1 MGLMVKE
8 IKGNLLNQKGV
19 LLHQVNCLGS
29 MGAGIAKQIGKRFPK
44 VDKEYKKMC
53 ANERNKKDLL
63 GKIQYVEVDEDVI
76 FANSFSQYHYSA
88 RSKQTVEELLIK
100 NIRKAHEYAESKGL
114 KLHIPY
120 LVGCGLGGGDWN
132 KVYDGIKDLDLVIV
146 NFN

>member
-1 MGLMVKE
+1 MVKE

-19 LLHQVNCLGS
+19 LLHQVNCMGS
-29 MGAGIAKQIGKRFPK
+29 MGAGIAKQIARKFPK

-53 ANERNKKDLL
+53 ANENNSRSLL
-63 GKIQYVEVDEDVI
+63 GKIQYVEVNDEII
-76 FANSFSQYHYSA
+76 FANSFSQNHYSS

-100 NIRKAHEYAESKGL
+100 NIHNAYKYAEGKNM
-114 KLHIPY
+114 KLYIPY

-132 KVYDGIKDLDLVIV
+132 KVYEGIKELDLVIV